1 MLDASM
7 SEVVAGHPRHQH
19 RAHVRTPAFAVRKVS
34 KILADKNASTCTCK
48 TMTNTTELLRYVR
61 LPNISLKQMLRL
73 AKTLLRDKPM
83 QATMAIEA
91 AAGDLEAHV
100 TRVEQAL
107 TLRMVATNAEVIASE
122 VDFDRAVDGLW
133 LWLRRQLE
141 AYVIYE
147 HPGLAALSKAQRLE
161 AGLDALASDA
171 ARARALR
178 DRLFGPE
185 GTNFTTMPYAEQAE
199 TMATILRL
207 IEHEGLLAELEALV
221 GDSLPRLLRV
231 CQRQYEHMVS
241 DRLTRAQGTSED
253 LRTMRQQLRWLIVQY
268 NTAVYGLAKYEDPSS
283 FDVVE
288 RAVVRIRP
296 VQTTTAETDEAEL
309 DEDGAF
315 EEPSPDEASELVGN
329 AEAIATAP

>member
-1 MLDASM
+1 
-7 SEVVAGHPRHQH
+7 
-19 RAHVRTPAFAVRKVS
+19 VRKVS

-48 TMTNTTELLRYVR
+48 TMTITTELLRYVR

-161 AGLDALASDA
+161 AGLDTLASDA

-178 DRLFGPE
+178 DRLFGPQ

-221 GDSLPRLLRV
+221 GPSLPRLLRV
-231 CQRQYEHMVS
+231 CQQQYEHMVS
-241 DRLTRAQGTSED
+241 DRLTREQGASED

-288 RAVVRIRP
+288 RALRAVVRIRP

-315 EEPSPDEASELVGN
+315 EEPSPDEASALVGN

>member
-1 MLDASM
+1 M
-7 SEVVAGHPRHQH
+7 SEVPAGHPRHQR
-19 RAHVRTPAFAVRKVS
+19 RAHVRTPAFAVRK
-34 KILADKNASTCTCK
+34 KIEDFGKQKCLDLHLK
-48 TMTNTTELLRYVR
+48 TMTTTIELLHYVR

-73 AKTLLRDKPM
+73 AKTLLRDKPT
-83 QATMAIEA
+83 QATMAVEA
-91 AAGDLEAHV
+91 AANDLGAHV

-107 TLRMVATNAEVIASE
+107 TLRMVETNAEAIASE

-133 LWLRRQLE
+133 VWLRRELD

-147 HPGLAALSKAQRLE
+147 HAGLAALSKAQRLE

-221 GDSLPRLLRV
+221 GPGLLRLLRV
-231 CQRQYEHMVS
+231 CQQQYEDMVS
-241 DRLTRAQGTSED
+241 DRLTRERGTSED
-253 LRTMRQQLRWLIVQY
+253 LRTMRQKLRWLIVQY
-268 NTAVYGLAKYEDPSS
+268 NTAVYSLARLEDPSS

-288 RAVVRIRP
+288 RALRAVVRIRP
-296 VQTTTAETDEAEL
+296 VQTATVETDEAAL
-309 DEDGAF
+309 DEDPAL
-315 EEPSPDEASELVGN
+315 EEPSPDEVSEFVGN
-329 AEAIATAP
+329 GEAIAAAP

>member
-1 MLDASM
+1 
-7 SEVVAGHPRHQH
+7 
-19 RAHVRTPAFAVRKVS
+19 
-34 KILADKNASTCTCK
+34 
-48 TMTNTTELLRYVR
+48 MTNTIDLLHYVR

-73 AKTLLRDKPM
+73 AKTLLRDTPV
-83 QATMAIEA
+83 QATVAIEA
-91 AAGDLEAHV
+91 AASGLEAHV
-100 TRVEQAL
+100 MHVEQAL

-133 LWLRRQLE
+133 LWLRRELE

-147 HPGLAALSKAQRLE
+147 HPGLAALSKERRLE

-171 ARARALR
+171 ARARTLR

-185 GTNFTTMPYAEQAE
+185 GTNFTTTPYAEQVE

-221 GDSLPRLLRV
+221 GPSLPRLVRV
-231 CQRQYEHMVS
+231 CQQQYEDMVS
-241 DRLTRAQGTSED
+241 DRLTREQGTSED
-253 LRTMRQQLRWLIVQY
+253 LRAMRQKLRWLIVQY

-288 RAVVRIRP
+288 RALRAVVRIRP
-296 VQTTTAETDEAEL
+296 VQTATVESDEAPL
-309 DEDGAF
+309 DEDPAF
-315 EEPSPDEASELVGN
+315 EQPSPDEASELVDNG
-329 AEAIATAP
+329 EPLESAP

>member
-1 MLDASM
+1 
-7 SEVVAGHPRHQH
+7 
-19 RAHVRTPAFAVRKVS
+19 
-34 KILADKNASTCTCK
+34 
-48 TMTNTTELLRYVR
+48 MTITIELLRYVR

-73 AKTLLRDKPM
+73 AKTLLRDKPT
-83 QATMAIEA
+83 QATAAIDA

-122 VDFDRAVDGLW
+122 VEFDRAVDGLW
-133 LWLRRQLE
+133 LWLRRELE

-147 HPGLAALSKAQRLE
+147 HSGFAALSKAQRLE
-161 AGLDALASDA
+161 AGLDGLVSDA

-185 GTNFTTMPYAEQAE
+185 GTTFTTMPYAEQAE

-221 GDSLPRLLRV
+221 GHSLPRLLRV
-231 CQRQYEHMVS
+231 CQRQYEDMVS
-241 DRLTRAQGTSED
+241 DRLTREHGTSED

-268 NTAVYGLAKYEDPSS
+268 NTAVYGLARYEDPSS

-288 RAVVRIRP
+288 RALRAVVRIRP
-296 VQTTTAETDEAEL
+296 VQTATVEADEGLL
-309 DEDGAF
+309 DEDPAL
-315 EEPSPDEASELVGN
+315 EQPLPDEASQ
-329 AEAIATAP
+329 